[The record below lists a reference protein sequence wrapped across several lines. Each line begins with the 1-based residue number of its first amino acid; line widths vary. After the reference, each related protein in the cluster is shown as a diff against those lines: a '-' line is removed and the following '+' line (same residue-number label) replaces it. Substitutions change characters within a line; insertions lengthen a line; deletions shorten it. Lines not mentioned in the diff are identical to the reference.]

1 MLHFVYNSPSSTCA
15 CRIICM
21 QEILAKMGQNGDKYG
36 LGRQV
41 DMAGAQ
47 GPTCYATWPH
57 KGATQPPKW
66 PYHVPDLWELLQKQ
80 C

>member
-1 MLHFVYNSPSSTCA
+1 MLHFIYNSPSSTCA

-41 DMAGAQ
+41 DVAGGL
-47 GPTCYATWPH
+47 GPTWPH
-57 KGATQPPKW
+57 RSATQGHRLAPQVALPC
-66 PYHVPDLWELLQKQ
+66 H
-80 C
+80 